1 MATITEVMMHD
12 KNLTTMLRSV
22 KAAGM
27 ETILN
32 ATGPFTVFAPSEM
45 AFGKLAQG
53 TLASLLKPENKVQLN
68 QLLAHHIVNGTT
80 HFKDFTDGQQ
90 LTTLH
95 GTTLTVK
102 VTAAGTTINGA
113 TVQRRDADATNGV
126 LHSLDKVIATN

>member
-1 MATITEVMMHD
+1 MMSD

-27 ETILN
+27 ETILD

-53 TLASLLKPENKVQLN
+53 TLADLLRPENKVKLN
-68 QLLAHHIVNGTT
+68 ELLAHHVVNGAT

-90 LTTLH
+90 LTTLG

-102 VTAAGTTINGA
+102 VTADRTTINGA
-113 TVQRRDADATNGV
+113 AVQRRDADASNGV
-126 LHSLDKVIATN
+126 LHSLDKVITEN